1 LAFPTESLAASA
13 FAVARDGD
21 LIYSLTRDGQID
33 AHRRLAKDATLVWH
47 AASTESAASWS
58 AAVATHGWLFTA
70 GTRAQP
76 SPDGTVGDLVVRK
89 ASDGA
94 VAARVPLVGTGTVE
108 ISAMAAT
115 GTDGDAIVVGWF
127 TDSLRLGDTMLASA
141 GSRDGFYA
149 RVTPQGRVLWAYRV
163 GGNDDDQLTAVA
175 TDAQRNEIALAGS
188 FVERADWRGQ
198 TLTARHPN
206 SGSANTVVAR
216 ITSDGSLN
224 WHAEFGGRRQL
235 LTAGVALL
243 RNGRIAVAATG
254 RDEVEWP
261 GKTIYISGPSDGV
274 VAWYEANGDFL
285 GADALGGLDYD
296 GITGIAASADDHV
309 VVAGWCSGT
318 CALGTTIV
326 KGDDGDAAYL
336 ATVGVNQ
343 PARFATVFASASHE
357 WVGGFAVDPMT
368 QQWTA
373 LARSL
378 APIAV
383 DQRQT
388 EHPTLLIHSALQ

>member
-1 LAFPTESLAASA
+1 VPA
-13 FAVARDGD
+13 FAVARDSNYD
-21 LIYSLTRDGQID
+21 FALMRDGVVD
-33 AHRRLAKDATLVWH
+33 GYRRSATANTAAWH
-47 AASTESAASWS
+47 AASADTTMAWS
-58 AAVATHGWLFTA
+58 CALATQGWLFTA
-70 GTRAQP
+70 GARPAADD
-76 SPDGTVGDLVVRK
+76 SAIGALVVRQT
-89 ASDGA
+89 SDGKL
-94 VAARVPLVGTGTVE
+94 AARLDVIGTGTVE
-108 ISAMAAT
+108 VSAMAAAP
-115 GTDGDAIVVGWF
+115 GTTGDAIIVGWF
-127 TDSLRLGDTMLASA
+127 TESVRLGDFMLSSA

-149 RVTPQGRVLWAYRV
+149 RITPQGRVLWAYRV

-175 TDAQRNEIALAGS
+175 TDAQRNDFALAGS

-216 ITSDGSLN
+216 IASDGSLS

-235 LTAGVALL
+235 VTAGVALL
-243 RNGRIAVAATG
+243 SNGRIAVAATG

-318 CALGTTIV
+318 CSLGTTTV

-343 PARFATVFASASHE
+343 PAQFATVFASASHE
-357 WVGGFAVDPMT
+357 WVGSFAVDPT
-368 QQWTA
+368 THQWTA

-378 APIAV
+378 APLAV

-388 EHPTLLIHSALQ
+388 EHTTLLIHSALP